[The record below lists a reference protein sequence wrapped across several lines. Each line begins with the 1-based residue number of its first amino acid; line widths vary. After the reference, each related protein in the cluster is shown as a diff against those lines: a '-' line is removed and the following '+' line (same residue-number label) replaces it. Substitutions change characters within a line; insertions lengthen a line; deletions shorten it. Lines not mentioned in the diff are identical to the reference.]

1 MERGKRIVTMRGLVY
16 VIVMLFTI
24 NCSLFTLS
32 CSSIDCPVEN
42 TVRTYYKIC
51 NSDGTELQLEEA
63 LSVYSKR
70 RDGSDTILFDGP
82 DTLLLNRGTKIKSFS
97 LPVSYSHPEDIL
109 IFEYS
114 DLTGDVIYATDT
126 VWIKKDDIPHFES
139 VDCNVSFFHHI
150 TDVRYT
156 TNFIDSL
163 VIKERSVTYDRT
175 KIHFILYLD
184 IDD

>member
-1 MERGKRIVTMRGLVY
+1 MRGLVY
-16 VIVMLFTI
+16 MIVIFLTI

-51 NSDGTELQLEEA
+51 NSDGSDLELDEA
-63 LSVYSKR
+63 LSIYSRR
-70 RDGSDTILFDGP
+70 RDGTDTMLYDGP
-82 DTLLLNRGTKIKSFS
+82 DSLLLNKVTKISKFS
-97 LPVSYSHPEDIL
+97 LPISYSHPEDIL
-109 IFEYS
+109 IFEYT
-114 DLTGDVIYATDT
+114 DLTGEVVYATDT
-126 VWIKKDDIPHFES
+126 VWIKKEDIPHFES
-139 VDCNVSFFHHI
+139 VDCNVSFFHNL

-163 VIKERSVTYDRT
+163 VIKERSVNYDRT
-175 KIHFILYLD
+175 QIHFILYPD